1 MGKRKIT
8 SSMRLGASKPLRPRV
23 EPHLDKCATFLKE
36 VCNGALPLAECRIR
50 EGVRVDWVAYGRYG
64 VPAGCVCNRF
74 IKIEACAVGQYPE
87 YSISSQ
93 PIAMFG
99 DNPQIVYLYGPHKG
113 MTTLRVRLPD
123 ARDPQRDGP
132 QSGEEVLEMLGA
144 AELVPGSPIAEGFD
158 LVMGAPMPY
167 ALHRKPRSP
176 QPDQAEAKQPSPDGA
191 VPQPQGEE
199 LDAAPQTEEVVAGPA
214 PKPVRWSRPDDGSR
228 LVRAATSSQPERL
241 GTIAERAMKE
251 KSRSIGGCGS
261 VELDLIRDELLGP
274 LYFSSDS
281 SSSVSPPTTY
291 DVSSSEEPSSFTSD
305 EADMLRQQHEEVLVD
320 DPPYSKKSRKEAA
333 ILRGNPAWRRPYKA
347 GNKSVH
353 YSCTTSPKMQVPNPK
368 QRQNIISQMSN
379 MHRTNNSHI
388 FISPAAQ
395 GAHAN
400 WQSQL
405 HINTPDQNLRQAQ
418 VAGQFTRTVAALPPA
433 NLEVTTPRSFPVDE
447 MSTACATTYLVAPG
461 VVNTNVTAA
470 ALPSVISISHD
481 VSKAVAAQLLMNRER
496 VDNSTLYGAGILLMF
511 DLQTKLAM
519 GQVAALAPGV
529 MPLPVVDTTAAG
541 AAALP
546 VITAMTQHIADGTF
560 VFFAK
565 DLTAAD
571 LSVLA
576 IIAHGL
582 PAMANPAAGL
592 PISVGQAISTPG
604 IGMVIYSPGGAA
616 LPPLQVPLPSQVLTC
631 LNKVAAMRGESSHF
645 ARGFVRASTLYNLV
659 ESQYVAPGP
668 AAAQADIF
676 KTSIGEIGRS
686 VWPRPR
692 DSNWLWRALKI
703 APVPEEA
710 EVFEGEAT
718 ELASNTPA
726 VLNRV
731 GIAIAALMATAIGSV
746 WHYFNITGACLTL
759 WATGAGMAGTA
770 VVTLLNQL
778 NTTPEYGMVPLVM
791 GLTCGIVSQLCGS
804 SVNMTCYSGP
814 SWSGG
819 GTGLPQAAVVGPN
832 FWAAD
837 APHSVDY
844 IANPLAAAW
853 LYDIWLDIWGIGDGP
868 VTYCL
873 DDELKTNSPMANQ
886 NGWWS
891 TLGDKRYTTASKTD
905 PPHVYRPYGA
915 LLLNALAQGWNLAA
929 MVVVN
934 FLQVAIVNDRYD
946 QSIPGVWHPPQYHAA
961 LCLIVPGTL
970 LTYEWSTGYIMA
982 PIVTQGAFG
991 AVNWGYATV
1000 KGTKVLT
1007 NAGIPLPFQAPVA
1020 GQIINI
1026 WDSCL
1031 IEGLQHM
1038 GVSLASGSGKEK
1050 TAEEAEN

>member
-1 MGKRKIT
+1 MGKRKFT
-8 SSMRLGASKPLRPRV
+8 SLVRLQASKPLRPRV
-23 EPHLDKCATFLKE
+23 EPHLDRCATFLRE

-50 EGVRVDWVAYGRYG
+50 EGVRVDWVAHGRYG
-64 VPAGCVCNRF
+64 SPAGCVCNRF
-74 IKIEACAVGQYPE
+74 IKIEACAIGQYPE
-87 YSISSQ
+87 YSINSKT
-93 PIAMFG
+93 IATFG

-123 ARDPQRDGP
+123 ARDPQRERP
-132 QSGEEVLEMLGA
+132 PTGEEVLELLDA
-144 AELVPGSPIAEGFD
+144 AELVPGSPLTEGFD
-158 LVMGAPMPY
+158 LVMGAPMPHV
-167 ALHRKPRSP
+167 LHRVPRSEAP
-176 QPDQAEAKQPSPDGA
+176 EWVEPSQLSPEGTAPKPVAEEP
-191 VPQPQGEE
+191 E
-199 LDAAPQTEEVVAGPA
+199 TEPRKEVVVAGPA
-214 PKPVRWSRPDDGSR
+214 PKPVRWARPDDGSR
-228 LVRAATSSQPERL
+228 LVRAGSSSQPERL
-241 GTIAERAMKE
+241 GTIAERVVKE
-251 KSRSIGGCGS
+251 RSRSIGDCGS
-261 VELDLIRDELLGP
+261 VELASIREELLGP
-274 LYFSSDS
+274 LYFDSDS

-291 DVSSSEEPSSFTSD
+291 DVSSSEEHSSFTSD
-305 EADMLRQQHEEVLVD
+305 EADLLRQRHEEALVD
-320 DPPYSKKSRKEAA
+320 DPPYRKKSRKEAA

-353 YSCTTSPKMQVPNPK
+353 YSNTVAPKMQVPNPK
-368 QRQNIISQMSN
+368 QRQNIISQMSD

-388 FISPAAQ
+388 TIAPAAQ

-418 VAGQFTRTVAALPPA
+418 VEGQFTRTIAAVPPA
-433 NLEVTTPRSFPVDE
+433 NLEVTTPRSVLVDE
-447 MSTACATTYLVAPG
+447 MSTACATTYMVAPG

-519 GQVAALAPGV
+519 AQVAALAPAV
-529 MPLPVVDTTAAG
+529 MPLPVIDTTAAG

-546 VITAMTQHIADGTF
+546 VIEAMTQHIANGTF

-582 PAMANPAAGL
+582 PALVNPPAGQ
-592 PISVGQAISTPG
+592 PIPIGQAISTPG
-604 IGMVIYSPGGAA
+604 IGMVVYSPGGQA
-616 LPPLQVPLPSQVLTC
+616 LPPLQVPTPSQVLTC

-659 ESQYVAPGP
+659 ESHYVAPGP
-668 AAAQADIF
+668 AGAQATIL

-710 EVFEGEAT
+710 EVFEGEAAQ
-718 ELASNTPA
+718 LASNTPA
-726 VLNRV
+726 VLSRV

-746 WHYFNITGACLTL
+746 WHYFNITGSCLTL

-778 NTTPEYGMVPLVM
+778 NVTPEYGIVPLVM

-819 GTGLPQAAVVGPN
+819 GAGLPQAAAVGPN

-837 APHSVDY
+837 ALNCVDY

-853 LYDIWLDIWGIGDGP
+853 LYDTWLDIWGIGDGP

-873 DDELKTNSPMANQ
+873 DDELKTNSPLANQ

-891 TLGDKRYTTASKTD
+891 TLGDKRYTAASKTD

-915 LLLNALAQGWNLAA
+915 LLLNALAQGWNLAG
-929 MVVVN
+929 MFVVN
-934 FLQVAIVNDRYD
+934 FLQIAIVNDRYD
-946 QSIPGVWHPPQYHAA
+946 HGVPGVWHPPQYHAA
-961 LCLIVPGTL
+961 LCMIVPGTL

-982 PIVTQGAFG
+982 PVVTQGAFG
-991 AVNWGYATV
+991 AVNWGYAVV
-1000 KGTKVLT
+1000 KGTKTLT

-1026 WDSCL
+1026 WDSGL